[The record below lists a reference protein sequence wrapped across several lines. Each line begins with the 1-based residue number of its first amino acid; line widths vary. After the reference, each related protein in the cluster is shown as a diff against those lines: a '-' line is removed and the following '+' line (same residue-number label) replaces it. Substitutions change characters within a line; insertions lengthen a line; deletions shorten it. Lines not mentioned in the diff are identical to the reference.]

1 MIDKVRYYLALVMLA
16 AIPPAFL
23 FWFSIHPFIRF
34 WRRMGVRLTLVIH
47 YTVMIAMMVLTILY
61 AGPLLSVQFGTSP
74 VLIGLAIPILVLSG
88 VLRRRLWNYLRPK
101 VLMGVPELA
110 PEQHGIPL
118 ITGGIYSL
126 IRHPRYVQFF
136 LAVLGWA
143 LFCNY
148 LALYLFLP
156 VLATMMYCLV
166 LIEERELRGRYGAE
180 YDAYCSRVPRFI
192 PKIRA

>member
-61 AGPLLSVQFGTSP
+61 AEPLLSVQFGTSP

-110 PEQHGIPL
+110 PEHAHHRGHIQPYQASAL
-118 ITGGIYSL
+118 
-126 IRHPRYVQFF
+126 R
-136 LAVLGWA
+136 AVLSCRPG
-143 LFCNY
+143 LGTV
-148 LALYLFLP
+148 LQLP
-156 VLATMMYCLV
+156 GSIPVSSGAGSDDVLPRPY
-166 LIEERELRGRYGAE
+166 RGA
-180 YDAYCSRVPRFI
+180 
-192 PKIRA
+192 